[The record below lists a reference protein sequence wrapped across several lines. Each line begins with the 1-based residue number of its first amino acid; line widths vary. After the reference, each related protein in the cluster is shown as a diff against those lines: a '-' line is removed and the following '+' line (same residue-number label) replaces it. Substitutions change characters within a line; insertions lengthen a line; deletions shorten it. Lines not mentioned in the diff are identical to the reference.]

1 MSEMNRD
8 TEQQEKE
15 ETKPRIGIINFE
27 KRRHPRFTVD
37 LPLEYYRVDSPVP
50 ETGRAVNASEGGL
63 LVYFPEEVKVGD
75 RLRLRLFFNVGSQ
88 LNTIEMVVQ
97 IAWVDLHLGREW
109 GDYRS
114 GVRFVDI
121 SPEDLDRL
129 KTFLK
134 NLSL

>member
-1 MSEMNRD
+1 LSRMNRD

-37 LPLEYYRVDSPVP
+37 LPIEYYRVDSPIP

-134 NLSL
+134 DLSL

>member
-37 LPLEYYRVDSPVP
+37 LPLEYYRVDSPIP

-63 LVYFPEEVKVGD
+63 LVYFPEEVNVGD
-75 RLRLRLFFNVGSQ
+75 HLRLRLFFNVGSQ

>member
-1 MSEMNRD
+1 LSEMNRD

-37 LPLEYYRVDSPVP
+37 LPLEYYRVDSPIP

-63 LVYFPEEVKVGD
+63 LVYFPEEVNVGD
-75 RLRLRLFFNVGSQ
+75 HLRLRLFFNVGSQ